1 MFMGI
6 QAVCAA
12 LHGYGQGM
20 RGRLANAEEFRGAM
34 AKKIETSVKDE
45 LLKMLDGS
53 QAHATF
59 DDAVAD
65 FPVKLRGVVVD
76 NLPYSAWQIL
86 DHIRIA
92 QRDIL
97 QFSTLGTDYKPM
109 KWPDEYWPKDAEPPS
124 EGAWD
129 DAVRSVIDD
138 RNSFEALVKKTSEA
152 DLVKPFEWGDGQT
165 LMREV
170 LLVIDH
176 SGYHTGELVMLRRLL
191 GAWKK

>member
-1 MFMGI
+1 MT
-6 QAVCAA
+6 
-12 LHGYGQGM
+12 
-20 RGRLANAEEFRGAM
+20 
-34 AKKIETSVKDE
+34 KSSETSVKDE

-65 FPVKLRGVVVD
+65 FPETLRGVVVD

-86 DHIRIA
+86 EHIRLA

-97 QFSTLGTDYKPM
+97 DFCTLGKDYKPM
-109 KWPDEYWPKDAEPPS
+109 KWPDNYWPKDAEPPTKT
-124 EGAWD
+124 AWVE
-129 DAVRSVIDD
+129 AVKATIDD
-138 RNSFEALVKKTSEA
+138 RSSFEALIKKTSEEN
-152 DLVKPFEWGDGQT
+152 LVKPFEWGDGQT
-165 LMREV
+165 LFREA